1 MLSYAGALR
10 KRGYVSDSCC
20 LSGLRVRFKTK
31 AAVTDKTQTKCSGW
45 EMGAAIAERQ
55 RRVCAMLQSY
65 SGPLER
71 KVEGLLNYL
80 YWV

>member
-1 MLSYAGALR
+1 
-10 KRGYVSDSCC
+10 
-20 LSGLRVRFKTK
+20 
-31 AAVTDKTQTKCSGW
+31 
-45 EMGAAIAERQ
+45 MGAAIAERQ

-80 YWV
+80 YWVLNNRLCVQSQEKACKRSEMSSVC